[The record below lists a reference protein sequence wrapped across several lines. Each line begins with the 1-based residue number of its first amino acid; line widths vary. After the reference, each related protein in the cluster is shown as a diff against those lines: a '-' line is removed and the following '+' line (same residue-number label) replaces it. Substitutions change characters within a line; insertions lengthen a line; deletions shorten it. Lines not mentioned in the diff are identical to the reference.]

1 MSDRKLRSDN
11 SNMSTEDTQ
20 DVSLES
26 KLDDFKNVIINQLTE
41 NFKIIVDNE
50 IKKMINEYQKVLNET
65 TATVA
70 MLQKQVSSLKEEN
83 IKMQK
88 EAYKSYKNIQNM
100 CEENQQYSRRLC
112 LRIKNIPRNAN
123 ETPKDL
129 RESVENLFK
138 EVDIDVPDCCLD
150 RVHRIS
156 RSNDTIIVR
165 FATFRHRSLLYS
177 NRKNIGNG
185 VTVHL
190 DLTKSRLDL
199 LIEANTY
206 VKALSNVKYAYS
218 DINCRLKVR
227 MLNDREY
234 FFNSMD
240 DLVGKV
246 GGFISNP

>member
-26 KLDDFKNVIINQLTE
+26 KLDDFKNVITNQLTE

-50 IKKMINEYQKVLNET
+50 IKKMISEYQQVLNET

-70 MLQKQVSSLKEEN
+70 KQVSSLKEEN
-83 IKMQK
+83 LKMQK
-88 EAYKSYKNIQNM
+88 EAYKSFKNIENM

-112 LRIKNIPRNAN
+112 LRIKNIPRNVN
-123 ETPKDL
+123 ETLKDL
-129 RESVENLFK
+129 REYVESLFK

-165 FATFRHRSLLYS
+165 FTTFRHRSLLYS

-218 DINCRLKVR
+218 DINCKLKVR
-227 MLNDREY
+227 MLNDRGY
-234 FFNSMD
+234 FFKSMN
-240 DLVGKV
+240 LLTQP
-246 GGFISNP
+246 ICQS

>member
-1 MSDRKLRSDN
+1 M
-11 SNMSTEDTQ
+11 
-20 DVSLES
+20 
-26 KLDDFKNVIINQLTE
+26 
-41 NFKIIVDNE
+41 
-50 IKKMINEYQKVLNET
+50 
-65 TATVA
+65 
-70 MLQKQVSSLKEEN
+70 
-83 IKMQK
+83 
-88 EAYKSYKNIQNM
+88 
-100 CEENQQYSRRLC
+100 
-112 LRIKNIPRNAN
+112 
-123 ETPKDL
+123 
-129 RESVENLFK
+129 
-138 EVDIDVPDCCLD
+138 
-150 RVHRIS
+150 
-156 RSNDTIIVR
+156 
-165 FATFRHRSLLYS
+165 LYS

-246 GGFISNP
+246 EGFISNP